1 MAVFKPMII
10 QKNETDIGKVVRQ
23 LYRFSE
29 DLKYTISN
37 LSLEDNISN
46 DVLNSITDRNN
57 KVRKIQFST
66 DALNIEYDDYASSV
80 QTKLSQSSESIQL
93 LVATGNVVHLP
104 PGRMH
109 LCTAP
114 ESACPTVSPPILRSY
129 LNKSLARYNIK
140 NTQTRTNSCISIFPR
155 FILNIP

>member
-93 LVATGNVVHLP
+93 LVVTGDVVNEMLT
-104 PGRMH
+104 RM
-109 LCTAP
+109 
-114 ESACPTVSPPILRSY
+114 EM
-129 LNKSLARYNIK
+129 
-140 NTQTRTNSCISIFPR
+140 
-155 FILNIP
+155 

>member
-93 LVATGNVVHLP
+93 LVATGNVVHEMLTRMEMY
-104 PGRMH
+104 GRPFQV
-109 LCTAP
+109 LCK
-114 ESACPTVSPPILRSY
+114 R
-129 LNKSLARYNIK
+129 
-140 NTQTRTNSCISIFPR
+140 
-155 FILNIP
+155 